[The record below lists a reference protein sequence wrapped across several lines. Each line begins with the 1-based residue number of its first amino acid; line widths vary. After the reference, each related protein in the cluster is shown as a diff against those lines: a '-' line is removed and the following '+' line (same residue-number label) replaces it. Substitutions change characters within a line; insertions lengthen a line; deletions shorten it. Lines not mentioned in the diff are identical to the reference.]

1 MCGKEINADGNIRN
15 AVQYVCEN
23 GSLPTS
29 SVLQRVKKSGSK
41 FLSTIAAVVSRPKRT
56 PRILLIDEDDVAL
69 NPEIMSSTYNPSSYW
84 NLRIDAQDKLQ
95 QVRQSGPYKKLLE
108 DMVRINPSLV
118 GLIDPSVERLMQ
130 DLQSLKR
137 HVYQFDSENQRIGY
151 RKHDAAIYLY
161 SWCVSSAETE
171 ALTEDYGVKHRTVMP
186 SMFGMSKLKH
196 FEAIDLMIVNEEHYI
211 LTIVQEISKRH
222 NNQCPVIVFFASE
235 KNLREVIDSSHFAG
249 LLSRTKV
256 LVETL
261 STLEKNKIIRDAT
274 LLRRITVATRSFGR
288 GIDFQVR
295 DTQVLDKGGVHVL
308 QTFLPKTMAEERQI
322 MGRTARQCDTDSHSS
337 SLESLDSGIEKLAF
351 LRQKRDEKFRQQFMD
366 AREKSKQAKKSH
378 EESLIFL
385 DNLRSDDKSKFD

>member
-1 MCGKEINADGNIRN
+1 
-15 AVQYVCEN
+15 
-23 GSLPTS
+23 
-29 SVLQRVKKSGSK
+29 
-41 FLSTIAAVVSRPKRT
+41 
-56 PRILLIDEDDVAL
+56 
-69 NPEIMSSTYNPSSYW
+69 
-84 NLRIDAQDKLQ
+84 
-95 QVRQSGPYKKLLE
+95 
-108 DMVRINPSLV
+108 
-118 GLIDPSVERLMQ
+118 
-130 DLQSLKR
+130 
-137 HVYQFDSENQRIGY
+137 
-151 RKHDAAIYLY
+151 
-161 SWCVSSAETE
+161 
-171 ALTEDYGVKHRTVMP
+171 
-186 SMFGMSKLKH
+186 MFGMSKLKH

-337 SLESLDSGIEKLAF
+337 VLCIEL
-351 LRQKRDEKFRQQFMD
+351 LTQYSIDM
-366 AREKSKQAKKSH
+366 
-378 EESLIFL
+378 
-385 DNLRSDDKSKFD
+385 